1 MKRRTESPRNCG
13 FRHALIAGAFGA
25 VALGL
30 TAAPALADEYYY
42 DGPPTTLVTPGSTT
56 MTTTYYRTEPA
67 PPPAY
72 VYERDRDRDH
82 GAGIHLD
89 TPILNFGI
97 GIH

>member
-1 MKRRTESPRNCG
+1 MKRRTESTRSRG
-13 FRHALIAGAFGA
+13 FRSALIAGAFGA

-42 DGPPTTLVTPGSTT
+42 
-56 MTTTYYRTEPA
+56 RTEPA

-72 VYERDRDRDH
+72 VYERERDRDRDH

-89 TPILNFGI
+89 TPIFNFGI
-97 GIH
+97 GFH